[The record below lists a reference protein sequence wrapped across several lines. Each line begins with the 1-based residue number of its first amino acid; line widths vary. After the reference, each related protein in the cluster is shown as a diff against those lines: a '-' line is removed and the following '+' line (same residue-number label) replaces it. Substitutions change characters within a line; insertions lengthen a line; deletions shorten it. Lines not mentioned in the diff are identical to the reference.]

1 MPRRAASTWVGA
13 LVSLVSLAAVA
24 WWISRQ
30 GAPRLPDSRAGW
42 AWLGAAFAV
51 IACNFAL
58 RGWRWHRILIHAAI
72 PHRRRDPFALTL
84 VAYMGNNV
92 LPARGGELLK
102 IVLLGAHT
110 TARRREVLGTVIVE
124 RGLDTGVLLV
134 LAVALTWAGVE
145 AIPGGSGSA
154 AAATAV
160 LLAAAVALAVYL
172 RLRRQGRFERFAAA
186 IRPVAG
192 ASKLLVQPVGV
203 PLALM
208 SLAIWCVDTVSLL
221 LIARSLGIE
230 LNPLDA
236 LAVILL
242 ASLAAAIPAAPGYV
256 GTFDAGMLLGLH
268 AAGIKGADA
277 VSVLLLARFLLF
289 VPVTLAGL
297 ATLVFGYGG
306 FRSRAPQGEDDLMQV
321 ADQQVGVQQVEP
333 A

>member
-30 GAPRLPDSRAGW
+30 GAPRLPDSPAGW
-42 AWLGAAFAV
+42 AWLGAALGV
-51 IACNFAL
+51 IACNFAV
-58 RGWRWHRILIHAAI
+58 RGWRWHRILRHAAI

-84 VAYMGNNV
+84 VGYMGNNV

-102 IVLLGAHT
+102 VVLLPT

-124 RGLDTGVLLV
+124 RVLDTAVLLV
-134 LAVALTWAGVE
+134 LAVVLTWAGVE
-145 AIPGGSGSA
+145 AMPGGSGGATA
-154 AAATAV
+154 AAAV

-172 RLRRQGRFERFAAA
+172 RLRRRGRFERFAAA

-192 ASKLLVQPVGV
+192 ASKLLIQPAGI
-203 PLALM
+203 PLALT

-230 LNPLDA
+230 LDPQDA

-268 AAGIKGADA
+268 AAGIEGGDA

-297 ATLVFGYGG
+297 ATLVLGYGG